1 MGLIL
6 LRPYVDLKENVYFG
20 PYLSHYW
27 TAFAILPLATHALHT
42 ASICLRSTTN
52 DGQFVYTT
60 YRLLAYICVSILVIF
75 FKINFGAQ
83 TRISLLIYEWQEW
96 EVVSEF
102 ELLLNEY
109 YERDKKDMKYFTT
122 WYLFKKPNNNV
133 LTKSLHHVSEFSRPV
148 FN

>member
-6 LRPYVDLKENVYFG
+6 LHPDDDLQGNVYFG

-27 TAFAILPLATHALHT
+27 TNFAILPLATHALHT
-42 ASICLRSTTN
+42 VSIWLRSTTN

-60 YRLLAYICVSILVIF
+60 YRLRAYICVSIFVIF

-83 TRISLLIYEWQEW
+83 TRISLLIYEWEEW

-102 ELLLNEY
+102 QLLLNEY
-109 YERDKKDMKYFTT
+109 YESDKRDMKYFTT

-133 LTKSLHHVSEFSRPV
+133 YQIPASRV
-148 FN
+148 RIQ